1 MRWNC
6 RVPVGMHGGVR
17 GRLSIC
23 ENILFDCGIR
33 QALQNLPNICIDAD
47 GLQLNFLWANCL
59 PLVDADVGGVWV
71 LGCHLPERVFDDN
84 GRIVPNAQF
93 QKEDFLPC
101 AGPEKVFIPFRCS
114 VPAFVLHEG
123 IIAAQVQ
130 GQRLPAVGT
139 GRKKLGRYFHIL
151 LPLDHLPNDLLII
164 KGLLTARLTALEQ
177 TIIALRVEQ
186 ALFIKASFLKAVV
199 NIRGDDKIIFVLYQL
214 QKINTAY
221 KKRIVCAFIDDI
233 YMISDLITQQDD
245 IKVIEIKDYIKN
257 PKSNGYRSY
266 HMIVEIPVF
275 FAKGKTPMRVEL
287 QIRTNGMD
295 FWATLEHQLRYKKG
309 IEEMPGYDEISEE
322 LLHSAK
328 AIIEADNEMQ
338 RIKDKIGMFHEI

>member
-101 AGPEKVFIPFRCS
+101 AGPEKFSYRSTALCQPLSSTKVSSLRRFMVKGFPQWGQVGRSSVGIFISSC
-114 VPAFVLHEG
+114 
-123 IIAAQVQ
+123 
-130 GQRLPAVGT
+130 
-139 GRKKLGRYFHIL
+139 
-151 LPLDHLPNDLLII
+151 
-164 KGLLTARLTALEQ
+164 RLT
-177 TIIALRVEQ
+177 
-186 ALFIKASFLKAVV
+186 
-199 NIRGDDKIIFVLYQL
+199 
-214 QKINTAY
+214 
-221 KKRIVCAFIDDI
+221 
-233 YMISDLITQQDD
+233 ISRMTSSLS
-245 IKVIEIKDYIKN
+245 KV
-257 PKSNGYRSY
+257 S
-266 HMIVEIPVF
+266 
-275 FAKGKTPMRVEL
+275 
-287 QIRTNGMD
+287 
-295 FWATLEHQLRYKKG
+295 
-309 IEEMPGYDEISEE
+309 
-322 LLHSAK
+322 
-328 AIIEADNEMQ
+328 
-338 RIKDKIGMFHEI
+338 

>member
-101 AGPEKVFIPFRCS
+101 AGPEKVFIPFHCS

-123 IIAAQVQ
+123 IIAAQVH

-186 ALFIKASFLKAVV
+186 ALFIIASFLKAVV

-221 KKRIVCAFIDDI
+221 
-233 YMISDLITQQDD
+233 
-245 IKVIEIKDYIKN
+245 
-257 PKSNGYRSY
+257 
-266 HMIVEIPVF
+266 
-275 FAKGKTPMRVEL
+275 
-287 QIRTNGMD
+287 
-295 FWATLEHQLRYKKG
+295 
-309 IEEMPGYDEISEE
+309 
-322 LLHSAK
+322 
-328 AIIEADNEMQ
+328 
-338 RIKDKIGMFHEI
+338 

>member
-123 IIAAQVQ
+123 IIAAQVH

-177 TIIALRVEQ
+177 AVIALRVEQ
-186 ALFIKASFLKAVV
+186 PLFVEPCFLEAVVHIGGDYKVILILHQPEQRAVYRLRGVLIAVDINVPAPVRPVFLHGGVRVKAAGIHIRKAVFAGKIGEICSESFPGV
-199 NIRGDDKIIFVLYQL
+199 GEPGGGGQPGSCADD
-214 QKINTAY
+214 
-221 KKRIVCAFIDDI
+221 DG
-233 YMISDLITQQDD
+233 ISLVQ
-245 IKVIEIKDYIKN
+245 
-257 PKSNGYRSY
+257 GL
-266 HMIVEIPVF
+266 F
-275 FAKGKTPMRVEL
+275 
-287 QIRTNGMD
+287 
-295 FWATLEHQLRYKKG
+295 
-309 IEEMPGYDEISEE
+309 E
-322 LLHSAK
+322 LL
-328 AIIEADNEMQ
+328 
-338 RIKDKIGMFHEI
+338 RL